1 MSVKLEHILQEFRQ
15 ICAIPHASTREKEL
29 CLYLKRKLRPH
40 AGYLR
45 CDAAGN
51 LMAKIPANNA
61 SPDAPTVILQ
71 AHMDMV
77 VAGEVAP
84 ERATVNVMQDGE
96 WLVTDGRTSL
106 GADNGIGLA
115 VILSLLEQPDLTH
128 GPLHILFTIS
138 EEIGLK
144 GARRVS
150 PEFLQEAR
158 YLINLDGF
166 HSDTA
171 MVGCKSGLRER
182 MWYPAHWQIV
192 PEGSVAC
199 RIRLDGF
206 LGGHSGDDIDRG
218 RCNTIRLMATLLR
231 DLQERSASMAISA
244 FHGGTG
250 FNVISAS
257 CTADIV
263 LRPEEAA
270 AFTAAIQADGQR
282 LLLPFRDTDGDGR
295 LTVEE
300 IPCPKACWK
309 RASQR
314 DILLV
319 LANLTD
325 GVVQRGA
332 DGAVSASCNMGHAY
346 VASDRFYVEDMLRCD
361 TAAQENAI
369 LTQHVSTAKAAGF
382 HHRVAGYHSWHSGA
396 DSRLAT
402 VVSQVYRQQH
412 EGAPMRVKTALVG
425 VEPAYFQE
433 KAPELEMVCLGADI
447 LNAHSVK
454 ERVNCKS
461 VEELSDLLEKTL
473 CILAKEGAN

>member
-1 MSVKLEHILQEFRQ
+1 M
-15 ICAIPHASTREKEL
+15 
-29 CLYLKRKLRPH
+29 
-40 AGYLR
+40 
-45 CDAAGN
+45 
-51 LMAKIPANNA
+51 
-61 SPDAPTVILQ
+61 
-71 AHMDMV
+71 
-77 VAGEVAP
+77 
-84 ERATVNVMQDGE
+84 
-96 WLVTDGRTSL
+96 
-106 GADNGIGLA
+106 
-115 VILSLLEQPDLTH
+115 
-128 GPLHILFTIS
+128 
-138 EEIGLK
+138 
-144 GARRVS
+144 
-150 PEFLQEAR
+150 
-158 YLINLDGF
+158 
-166 HSDTA
+166 
-171 MVGCKSGLRER
+171 
-182 MWYPAHWQIV
+182 
-192 PEGSVAC
+192 
-199 RIRLDGF
+199 
-206 LGGHSGDDIDRG
+206 
-218 RCNTIRLMATLLR
+218 
-231 DLQERSASMAISA
+231 
-244 FHGGTG
+244 
-250 FNVISAS
+250 
-257 CTADIV
+257 

-325 GVVQRGA
+325 GVVQRNA